1 MSTVIHKHGPI
12 HSKGNQI
19 SNIYNFNLLTK
30 LFQSKRIRRLKID
43 RTWNGQ
49 LLEDK
54 DKVDFHLETRSG
66 TGLMVKV
73 NVPFYDDVP
82 PPFGPSGWPF
92 QSLSSS
98 YEFASL
104 FLVARNNVEALEI
117 QLGP

>member
-1 MSTVIHKHGPI
+1 MDRFIPRVFEL
-12 HSKGNQI
+12 

-104 FLVARNNVEALEI
+104 FLVAGNNVEALEI
-117 QLGP
+117 QFGP